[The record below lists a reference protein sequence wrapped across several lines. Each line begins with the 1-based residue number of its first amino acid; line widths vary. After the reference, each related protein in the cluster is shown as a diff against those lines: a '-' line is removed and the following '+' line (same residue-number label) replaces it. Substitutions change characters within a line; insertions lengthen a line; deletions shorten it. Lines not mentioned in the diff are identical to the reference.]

1 MKNAR
6 CLFAIALAVAVSTV
20 ATMPAA
26 KAAVG
31 SAAVMRLKENTLRL
45 RFRGPF
51 GERMGGGFFVDTNGW
66 ILANLSTAE
75 GAVQGLAETADGRK
89 MPVKRVLA
97 VSSKYDLVL
106 LEAGGER
113 EDALEL
119 ALEGA
124 SRPGLEVCGIGM
136 AAGSGWLELQGRITS
151 IGTTT
156 NGLPLLQCSG
166 WSARDAGG
174 GPVADAQGFVHGIS
188 TWNMVRKVYW
198 SELSRRWVTEPTE
211 RTGCVP
217 APVMRRFLASPKTG
231 MPLPEFGACHANAE
245 VANWLMLMCD
255 TATDAM
261 ILMQREVKAAGME
274 KRQFMQDNRGKLL
287 SATPIHWRNIAGIA
301 ESIRSL
307 NELKTLAAQTMPA
320 TAAGDARV
328 RNALRYFASAMQSM
342 EETVAGIRASDGL
355 KGDGFWLKYDA
366 VKNKF
371 LQTNDFLYEA
381 LKNAMTAWQMYGRYT
396 TQPSYLPATDVQ
408 RTLKFLETRGEGG

>member
-1 MKNAR
+1 MKSRYLITTLLMAVIVAIVSLPEAR
-6 CLFAIALAVAVSTV
+6 ASVGAATV
-20 ATMPAA
+20 T
-26 KAAVG
+26 
-31 SAAVMRLKENTLRL
+31 RLKENTLRL

-51 GERMGGGFFVDTNGW
+51 GQRMGGGFFVDTNGW

-75 GAVQGLAETADGRK
+75 GAVQGLAETADGRR

-113 EDALEL
+113 EDALEI
-119 ALEGA
+119 APEGA
-124 SRPGLEVCGIGM
+124 SRPGLDVCGIGM
-136 AAGSGWLELQGRITS
+136 AAGAGWLELQGCITS

-156 NGLPLLQCSG
+156 NGLSLLQCSG
-166 WSARDAGG
+166 WSARDTGG

-198 SELSRRWVTEPTE
+198 SELSNRWITEPTE

-217 APVMRRFLASPKTG
+217 ASVMRRFLASPKSG
-231 MPLPEFGACHANAE
+231 MTLPDFGACHANAE

-255 TATDAM
+255 TAKDTM
-261 ILMQREVKAAGME
+261 VLMQREVKAAGME
-274 KRQFMQDNRGKLL
+274 KRQIMQESRGRLL
-287 SATPIHWRNIAGIA
+287 SATPIHWKNVSGIA
-301 ESIRSL
+301 ESIRTL
-307 NELKTLAAQTMPA
+307 NGLKSLAARTMPA
-320 TAAGDARV
+320 SAAGDARV
-328 RNALRYFASAMQSM
+328 RNALRYFDSAMQSM
-342 EETVAGIRASDGL
+342 DETVAAIRASDGL

-371 LQTNDFLYEA
+371 LQTNDFLHEA
-381 LKNAMTAWQMYGRYT
+381 LKNAMSAWQMYGRYT

-408 RTLKFLETRGEGG
+408 RTFKYLETRGEGI